1 MHRLHQRTW
10 RLLDTGYRSAAENM
24 AIDEALQRA
33 HGRGEVP
40 PTLRFYGWDPP
51 AVSIG
56 YFQSMSGEVDLAAC
70 RERGYGYVRR
80 PTGGRAIFHHV
91 ELTYS
96 VVIRED
102 LLPGT
107 VLETYQVLAAGL
119 LSGLRALGAPAEM
132 AAGEKDPRLAGGE
145 ASPACFDV
153 PSAYELVVG
162 GRKVIGSA
170 QTRREGTILQ
180 HGAILLDLDAD
191 TLFAVLKVSPAIRDR
206 ALAHLRQRATGLRA
220 VLGRTVSYAEAAAA
234 FTTGFATAL
243 DLDLRPGALLPAE
256 RAAAAQ
262 LVAEKYGSDDWN
274 LRK

>member
-1 MHRLHQRTW
+1 MHRLRQRTW
-10 RLLDTGYRSAAENM
+10 RLIDTGHRSAAENM
-24 AIDEALQRA
+24 AIDEAMQRA

-80 PTGGRAIFHHV
+80 PTGGRAIFHHI

-132 AAGEKDPRLAGGE
+132 AAGEKDPRLSGGE

-191 TLFAVLKVSPAIRDR
+191 TLFAVLKLPVAVRDR
-206 ALAHLRQRATGLRA
+206 ALAHLRQRAAGLRE
-220 VLGRTVSYAEAAAA
+220 VLGRTVPYAEGVAAFTSGFATALGLDLHPGTLLPAEAAAA
-234 FTTGFATAL
+234 A
-243 DLDLRPGALLPAE
+243 R
-256 RAAAAQ
+256 
-262 LVAEKYGSDDWN
+262 LVDDKYGSDDWN
-274 LRK
+274 QRK